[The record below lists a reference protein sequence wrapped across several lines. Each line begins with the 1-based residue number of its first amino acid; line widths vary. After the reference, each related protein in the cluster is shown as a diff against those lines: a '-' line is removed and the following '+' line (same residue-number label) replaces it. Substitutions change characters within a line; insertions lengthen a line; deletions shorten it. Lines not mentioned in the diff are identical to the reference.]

1 MYASTFPKLGSLLL
15 LLMIDM
21 LPLCPTI
28 LMSLLLNR
36 SGCVFE
42 RNAEVM
48 PKSMVIHELAL
59 LDVYYDVSVEN
70 IVSR

>member
-1 MYASTFPKLGSLLL
+1 
-15 LLMIDM
+15 M